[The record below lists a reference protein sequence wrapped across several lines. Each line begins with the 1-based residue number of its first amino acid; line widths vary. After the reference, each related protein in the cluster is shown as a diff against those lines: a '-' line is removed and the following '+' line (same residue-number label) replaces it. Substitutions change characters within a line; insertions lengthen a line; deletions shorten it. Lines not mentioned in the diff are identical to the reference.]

1 MGGLI
6 ELVKDLCGAFSSYKQ
21 KYQDEKS
28 AHDALKAEVDE
39 AIRLIKEALE
49 NE

>member
-1 MGGLI
+1 MSRLL

-28 AHDALKAEVDE
+28 AHDALKMEVDE
-39 AIRLIKEALE
+39 AIRLLEEALE
-49 NE
+49 SE